1 MFRSAWTPI
10 GLDVGARWIKAAQA
24 RRGRHG
30 LELVRAV
37 RLERAKPTAMPGP
50 SPTAQAAA
58 AAGAGHGVLST
69 AEAIRV
75 RGVLERHG
83 FHGLSVVMRV
93 PDTKMVKQV
102 MELPPRQSGAPLDQ
116 IARGELARACRCGPD
131 QMEASWW
138 ELPSGARASEGTHM
152 MGVACAHASAE
163 EVIAGAESAGL
174 RVDALDTLS
183 TAVRRAC
190 LRVAPI
196 DALAMV
202 ASGTGSS
209 GSSGT
214 LADGLCMIVDLGWHG
229 ATIGVFV
236 GDMLA
241 YERCIGDAGL
251 SGAASELSS
260 ELGLDDDVARY
271 VIDHLGVDG
280 GSVPSRQATV
290 SSASA
295 AATVHN
301 SPSAI
306 DPGSA
311 ATSMADPLAIHAN
324 AQLLAEARKIITKHL
339 RSLIDE
345 VRASHA
351 YAGRRFNA
359 RDDFDVLV
367 TGGGAGVPGMLTL
380 VRAAAGEHARLV
392 RPTDC
397 LPCPIQ
403 HDDADVLREH
413 AEHPALVCAL
423 GLALHD
429 CSDAEIG
436 GAA

>member
-1 MFRSAWTPI
+1 MLRSAWTPI

-37 RLERAKPTAMPGP
+37 RLERAKATGSPAAPGP
-50 SPTAQAAA
+50 LASSTG
-58 AAGAGHGVLST
+58 AGAPASPSAGVLGPT
-69 AEAIRV
+69 EAERV

-83 FHGLSVVMRV
+83 FRGQSVVMRV

-116 IARGELARACRCGPD
+116 IARGELARACRCAPD

-163 EVIAGAESAGL
+163 EVVAGAESVGL
-174 RVDALDTLS
+174 RVEALDTLS

-190 LRVAPI
+190 TRIAPVH
-196 DALAMV
+196 ALAM
-202 ASGTGSS
+202 AGLG
-209 GSSGT
+209 GAAEAG
-214 LADGLCMIVDLGWHG
+214 DLCMIVDLGWHG
-229 ATIGVFV
+229 AAIGVFV

-241 YERCIGDAGL
+241 YERCISDAGL
-251 SGAASELSS
+251 SGAAGELTT

-271 VIDHLGVDG
+271 VIDHLGVEG
-280 GSVPSRQATV
+280 T
-290 SSASA
+290 
-295 AATVHN
+295 
-301 SPSAI
+301 PSAQV
-306 DPGSA
+306 GA
-311 ATSMADPLAIHAN
+311 HATANTDAPAFHAD
-324 AQLLAEARKIITKHL
+324 AQLLAQARTIITKHV

-351 YAGRRFNA
+351 YAGRRFGA
-359 RDDFDVLV
+359 RHDFDVLL
-367 TGGGAGVPGMLTL
+367 TGGGAGVPGMLAL
-380 VRAAAGEHARLV
+380 VRGAAGEHARMV

-397 LPCPIQ
+397 LPCPTTNLHQ
-403 HDDADVLREH
+403 DVLREH

-423 GLALHD
+423 GLALHA
-429 CSDAEIG
+429 CTDAEIG